1 MNPLIVL
8 LLSFL
13 IGSRVQDS
21 IRIPMPNKYVTITI
35 NPITEHL
42 GLALEGTYSCKSGK
56 TTVFRQFN
64 EKGAVKFEFP
74 AGSAGFLLLHAKAGS
89 GVITMKHNLDE
100 GEREET
106 HYIFEDDI
114 MGLRFLPFGSRTA
127 VSSMDRGRHPMSGYP
142 ALSFSS
148 LRTPR

>member
-1 MNPLIVL
+1 MHL
-8 LLSFL
+8 
-13 IGSRVQDS
+13 
-21 IRIPMPNKYVTITI
+21 PMPNKYVTITI

-42 GLALEGTYSCKSGK
+42 GLALEGTYSYKSGK
-56 TTVFRQFN
+56 TTVFRQFS

-142 ALSFSS
+142 TLSFSS